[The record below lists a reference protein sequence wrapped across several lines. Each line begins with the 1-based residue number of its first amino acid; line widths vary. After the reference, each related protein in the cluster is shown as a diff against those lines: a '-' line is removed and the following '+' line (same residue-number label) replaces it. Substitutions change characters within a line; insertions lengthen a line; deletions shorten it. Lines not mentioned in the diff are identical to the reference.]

1 MKRIAIL
8 IAQPLA
14 TLATL
19 RWVAWLRAAW
29 KNATL
34 DADERFLGEAHDF
47 ADLEWR
53 LRCLERRRP
62 ERLDSLDPAE

>member
-1 MKRIAIL
+1 MKRIAML
-8 IAQPLA
+8 IAQSSA

-34 DADERFLGEAHDF
+34 HADERFLGEAQDF

-53 LRCLERRRP
+53 LRCLERGRP
-62 ERLDSLDPAE
+62 VSLAPLDPAD